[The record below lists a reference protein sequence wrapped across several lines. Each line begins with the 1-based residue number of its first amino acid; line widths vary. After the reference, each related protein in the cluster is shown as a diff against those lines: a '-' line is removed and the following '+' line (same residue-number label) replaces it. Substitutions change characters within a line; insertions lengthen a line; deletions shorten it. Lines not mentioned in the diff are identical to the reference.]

1 MAPVFCGESFS
12 QVPPF
17 LRERYLENYEHLFNG
32 KWKLSSPNAT
42 QWQQH
47 ITAIANGAQATEGK
61 IYTNRY
67 FTNSYDKIYAT
78 AMRISI
84 KLCSCSVDA
93 VLSYNRTGSRGR
105 SWSLSLTL

>member
-1 MAPVFCGESFS
+1 MAPVFCDESFS

-42 QWQQH
+42 QGQQH

-67 FTNSYDKIYAT
+67 YTNSYDKIYANGY
-78 AMRISI
+78 AY
-84 KLCSCSVDA
+84 
-93 VLSYNRTGSRGR
+93 SYKVAQ
-105 SWSLSLTL
+105 L